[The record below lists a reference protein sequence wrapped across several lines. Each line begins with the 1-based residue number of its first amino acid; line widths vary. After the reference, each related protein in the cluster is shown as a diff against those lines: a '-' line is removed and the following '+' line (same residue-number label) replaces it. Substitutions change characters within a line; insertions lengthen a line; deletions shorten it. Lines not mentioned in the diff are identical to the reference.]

1 MLLPLFSVDLMS
13 NSVFM
18 RIRAVHAFVHLIG
31 CTLEFVLVLR
41 FPSACIHISHITRF
55 QNLSRTINGKGK
67 TNVYIEKL
75 EGIKGVIRIR
85 KSKDRQHNDQK
96 KKDKQ
101 RSAKHYTEN

>member
-1 MLLPLFSVDLMS
+1 MKLYCCVIWY
-13 NSVFM
+13 V
-18 RIRAVHAFVHLIG
+18 
-31 CTLEFVLVLR
+31 T
-41 FPSACIHISHITRF
+41 
-55 QNLSRTINGKGK
+55 RTINGKGK

-101 RSAKHYTEN
+101 RSTKHYTENLRFGSTKP